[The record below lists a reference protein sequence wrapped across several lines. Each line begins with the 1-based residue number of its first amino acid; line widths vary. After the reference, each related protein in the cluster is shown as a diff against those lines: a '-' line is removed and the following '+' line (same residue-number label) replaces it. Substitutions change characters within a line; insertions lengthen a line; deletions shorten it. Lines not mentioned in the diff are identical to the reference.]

1 MIELM
6 ALKALMTH
14 VSAFFVNIIVLLT
27 KISNINQVYPL
38 VVIIYYKHLWVL
50 MNLFLEHEYA
60 KAVSMMRNFNLSEKR
75 GHSVGGFVTQME
87 SCRIIILETKRFCI
101 WKVREKKKF
110 KKNMS
115 PIFFLPFVHFTD
127 QTKIMS

>member
-14 VSAFFVNIIVLLT
+14 VSAFLVNIIVLLT
-27 KISNINQVYPL
+27 KISNISQVYPV

-60 KAVSMMRNFNLSEKR
+60 KAMSMMRNFNLSEKR
-75 GHSVGGFVTQME
+75 GNSVGGFVIQME
-87 SCRIIILETKRFCI
+87 SCRIIILETTRFCI
-101 WKVREKKKF
+101 WKVRQKKF
-110 KKNMS
+110 KKSMS
-115 PIFFLPFVHFTD
+115 PIFFLLFVYFTD

>member
-14 VSAFFVNIIVLLT
+14 VSAFLVNIIVLLT
-27 KISNINQVYPL
+27 KISNISQVYPL

-60 KAVSMMRNFNLSEKR
+60 KAMSMMRNFNLSEKR
-75 GHSVGGFVTQME
+75 GNSVGGFVIQME
-87 SCRIIILETKRFCI
+87 SYRIIILETTRFCI
-101 WKVREKKKF
+101 WKVRQKKF
-110 KKNMS
+110 KKSMS
-115 PIFFLPFVHFTD
+115 PIFFLLFVYFTD